1 MPPPIRYPLPTLMA
15 ILLLGLVAWRGGEW
29 LRVLG
34 QAVSTRWQRV
44 VEGPPVPASTAPMVV
59 AGPIIRKG
67 LILRDGAPISVR
79 PETKPF
85 DTIGPRKFVDIY
97 DVWPLKGTPSYFRVG
112 NLGPI
117 GWISAADCF
126 AWDTRLVI
134 RAPGGRLTLARSLDG
149 PTVEVDVGLSPLP
162 VTAWRGSWVEVAI
175 WDIQQP
181 WKVVASRGWLDLEK
195 LPRSAVGVLLLS
207 TVELPRLLTLAVEA
221 DDPGI
226 RDSVRLRA
234 ILGRLV
240 ENVAWTASDVDTA
253 RKALPSRVFERTMGV
268 NSSERIAGLNAS
280 NSVDAAW
287 GGREFRFVPLDDLP

>member
-15 ILLLGLVAWRGGEW
+15 ILLLGLVAWRGGAW

-44 VEGPPVPASTAPMVV
+44 VEGPPVPASTVPVVV
-59 AGPIIRKG
+59 AGPIIRQG

-85 DTIGPRKFVDIY
+85 DTIGLRMFVDIY
-97 DVWPLKGTPSYFRVG
+97 DVWPLKGPPSNFRVG
-112 NLGPI
+112 NRGPF
-117 GWISAADCF
+117 GWVPATDCL

-134 RAPGGRLTLARSLDG
+134 RPPGGRLTLARIPDG

-175 WDIQQP
+175 WDTQQP
-181 WKVVASRGWLDLEK
+181 WKVVASRGWLDLER
-195 LPRSAVGVLLLS
+195 LPGSAVGILLS
-207 TVELPRLLTLAVEA
+207 KVELPRLLTLAVEA
-221 DDPGI
+221 DDPEV
-226 RDSVRLRA
+226 RNRVRLQA
-234 ILGRLV
+234 VLGRLV
-240 ENVAWTASDVDTA
+240 ESVSWTVSDVDTA
-253 RKALPSRVFERTMGV
+253 RKALPSRVFERTMSV
-268 NSSERIAGLNAS
+268 NPSERIAGLNAS

-287 GGREFRFVPLDDLP
+287 SGREFRFVPLDDLP